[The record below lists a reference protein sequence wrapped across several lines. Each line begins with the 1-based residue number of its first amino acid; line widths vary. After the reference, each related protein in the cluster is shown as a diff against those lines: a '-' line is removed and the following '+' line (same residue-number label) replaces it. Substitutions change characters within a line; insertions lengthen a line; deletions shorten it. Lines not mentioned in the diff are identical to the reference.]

1 MATLL
6 ISVTSEYALGY
17 TAAEQQRLIRQATR
31 IAPVTERLFREVG
44 IGPGQRVLDLGSGMG
59 DVAMLVA
66 RLVGPTGEVV
76 GIEREPSSIARA
88 KGRAAEGG
96 LHNLSFTQMDV
107 TQIASDRPF
116 DAAVGRF
123 ILMFLPDP
131 VSVLRSVSRLV
142 RPGGMVAFQEPS
154 WIPMLALGARLP
166 LWSKVLAVIH
176 ETFLRSGVNMEM
188 GLHLYVAFQ
197 QAGLPAPAMRMETLM
212 GGDSDCAQMPVDVL
226 HSMRPLAQ
234 RHDVSLEGLG
244 DLETLADR
252 IYAEATRLNAVM
264 NVIPL
269 VSAWARKAAD

>member
-1 MATLL
+1 MATQL

-66 RLVGPTGEVV
+66 RLVSPTGEVV

-88 KGRAAEGG
+88 KGRAREAG

-107 TQIASDRPF
+107 TQIGSDRPF

-142 RPGGMVAFQEPS
+142 RPGGVVAFQEPS

-166 LWSKVLAVIH
+166 LWSKVLSAIH

-188 GLHLYVAFQ
+188 GLHLYAAFQ
-197 QAGLPAPAMRMETLM
+197 QAGLPTPEMRMETLL
-212 GGDSDCAQMPVDVL
+212 GGDTDCAQMPVDVL
-226 HSMRPLAQ
+226 RSMCPLAQ
-234 RHDVSLEGLG
+234 RHSVSLEGLG

-252 IYAEATRLNAVM
+252 IYAEATTLSTVM
-264 NVIPL
+264 NVIPI